1 MEENLTRSIED
12 YLEAIYVFELKG
24 ENNIPSLMVAKTLN
38 VSKAAV
44 AKAMNRLHDEGYI
57 LKELYGQISITEKG
71 REIGRLVYDKHK
83 TIKELLI
90 KIGVS
95 EKNAEIDCCKI
106 EHIVCSETLS
116 KIKEFNKNH

>member
-57 LKELYGQISITEKG
+57 LKELYGQISLTEKG

-83 TIKELLI
+83 TIKEFLI

>member
-12 YLEAIYVFELKG
+12 YLEAIYVFELEG
-24 ENNIPSLMVAKTLN
+24 ENNIPSLKVAKTLN

-57 LKELYGQISITEKG
+57 LKELYGQISLTEKG

-83 TIKELLI
+83 TIKQFLI

-106 EHIVCSETLS
+106 EHIICSETLS

>member
-57 LKELYGQISITEKG
+57 LKELYGQISLTEKG
-71 REIGRLVYDKHK
+71 REIARLVYDKHK
-83 TIKELLI
+83 TIKEFLI

>member
-57 LKELYGQISITEKG
+57 LKELYGQISLTEKG

-83 TIKELLI
+83 TIKEFLI

-106 EHIVCSETLS
+106 EHIICSETLS

>member
-57 LKELYGQISITEKG
+57 LKDSESDELKKAIN
-71 REIGRLVYDKHK
+71 L
-83 TIKELLI
+83 
-90 KIGVS
+90 
-95 EKNAEIDCCKI
+95 
-106 EHIVCSETLS
+106 
-116 KIKEFNKNH
+116 

>member
-12 YLEAIYVFELKG
+12 YLEAIYVFELEG
-24 ENNIPSLMVAKTLN
+24 VNNIPSLKVAKTLN

-57 LKELYGQISITEKG
+57 LKELYGQISLTEKG

-83 TIKELLI
+83 TIKEFLI

-106 EHIVCSETLS
+106 EHIICSETLS

>member
-24 ENNIPSLMVAKTLN
+24 ENNIPSLKVAKTLN

-57 LKELYGQISITEKG
+57 LKELYGQISLTEKG

-83 TIKELLI
+83 TIKEFLI

>member
-12 YLEAIYVFELKG
+12 YLEAIYVFELEG

-57 LKELYGQISITEKG
+57 LKELYGQISLTEKG

-83 TIKELLI
+83 TIKEFLI

>member
-12 YLEAIYVFELKG
+12 YLEAIYVFELEG
-24 ENNIPSLMVAKTLN
+24 ENNIPSLKVAKTLN

-57 LKELYGQISITEKG
+57 LKELYGHISLTEKG
-71 REIGRLVYDKHK
+71 RKIGRLVYDKHK
-83 TIKELLI
+83 TIKEFLI

>member
-12 YLEAIYVFELKG
+12 YLEAIYVFELEG
-24 ENNIPSLMVAKTLN
+24 VNNIPSLKVAKTLN

-44 AKAMNRLHDEGYI
+44 AKAMNRLHDDGYI
-57 LKELYGQISITEKG
+57 LKELYGQISLTEKG

-83 TIKELLI
+83 TIKEFLI

-106 EHIVCSETLS
+106 EHIICSETLS

>member
-12 YLEAIYVFELKG
+12 YLEAIYIFELEG
-24 ENNIPSLMVAKTLN
+24 ENNIPSLKVAKTLN

-57 LKELYGQISITEKG
+57 LKELYGQISLTEKG

-83 TIKELLI
+83 TIKEFLI

-95 EKNAEIDCCKI
+95 KKNAEIDCCKI
-106 EHIVCSETLS
+106 EHIICSETLS

>member
-57 LKELYGQISITEKG
+57 LKELYGQISLTEKG

-83 TIKELLI
+83 TIKEFLI

-106 EHIVCSETLS
+106 EHTVCSETLS

>member
-12 YLEAIYVFELKG
+12 YLEAIYVFELEG
-24 ENNIPSLMVAKTLN
+24 ENNIPSLKVAKTLN

-57 LKELYGQISITEKG
+57 LKELYGQISLTEKG

-83 TIKELLI
+83 AIKEFLI

-106 EHIVCSETLS
+106 EQNFY
-116 KIKEFNKNH
+116 KELY

>member
-12 YLEAIYVFELKG
+12 YLEAIYVFELEG
-24 ENNIPSLMVAKTLN
+24 ENNIPSLKVAKTLN

-57 LKELYGQISITEKG
+57 LKELYGQISLTEKG

-83 TIKELLI
+83 TIKEFLI

-95 EKNAEIDCCKI
+95 KKNAEIDCCKI
-106 EHIVCSETLS
+106 EHIICSETLS
-116 KIKEFNKNH
+116 KIKEFNKKH

>member
-12 YLEAIYVFELKG
+12 YLEAIYVFELEG
-24 ENNIPSLMVAKTLN
+24 ENNIPSLKVAKTLN
-38 VSKAAV
+38 VSKAAA

-57 LKELYGQISITEKG
+57 LKELYGQISLTEKG

-83 TIKELLI
+83 TIKEFLI

-106 EHIVCSETLS
+106 EHIICSETLS